1 MADDKFQADFSN
13 FYIPNYILS
22 PSSQSKNLKTNE
34 DQPNC
39 PVLVFVNSKSG
50 GQLGGDLLKTYR
62 YLLNKNQVSLE
73 MEVYY
78 CNFKG
83 D

>member
-1 MADDKFQADFSN
+1 MADDKSEAKFLDFK
-13 FYIPNYILS
+13 IRNYILS
-22 PSSQSKNLKTNE
+22 PASQVENLETNQ
-34 DQPNC
+34 DQPKC
-39 PVLVFVNSKSG
+39 PVLVFVNPKSG

-62 YLLNKNQVSLE
+62 SLLNENQVSLE